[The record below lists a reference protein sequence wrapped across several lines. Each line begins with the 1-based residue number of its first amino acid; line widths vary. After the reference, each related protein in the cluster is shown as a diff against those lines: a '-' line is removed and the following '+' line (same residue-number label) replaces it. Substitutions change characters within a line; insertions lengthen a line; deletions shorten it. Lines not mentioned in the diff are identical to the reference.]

1 LKFWSKILFP
11 LLTMFL
17 LVTPASAQYWPM
29 PGKGTGAPCTACVEP
44 AKGKLTYPFNEPL
57 VRHVGRY
64 VDSTTVGNVQN
75 AGMRTVRARQIRN
88 IPGRNRMLVALGEA
102 VGIYD
107 ANTFFTTKLGTPMV
121 NVDKAFVMKTL
132 GDWGRYSFPYEKVL
146 SPDAFFYAES
156 GNSKWEVLLQDS
168 QIQLADFD
176 MDDRGYLYVAT
187 VSFGWG
193 IAKDN
198 AHSGAKHLDY
208 ITQVKDGP
216 VAPKTLFGLHVGSK
230 YYVVI
235 SEPQRGDSKLAVHD
249 VTSPAEGV
257 VPRIVASRTGI
268 EAGIVAWDRHDD
280 TQRLAVITADY
291 HLHVYDYADFVA
303 PGGAA
308 PIASYS
314 PSSSNRT
321 FSDVSF
327 DEDGRV
333 WATEKT
339 ASPDTN
345 LLWRLSPSGNGYTQ
359 ATFNVY
365 GTSMVPTVV
374 HAAGGYVAVGG
385 FTPSGNDIVLM
396 KVEGGTPQR
405 LELDNYFRKYYHKAP
420 PGYVAL
426 DFRSPSYYQMADIE
440 LVERGNKVYL
450 MFGAG
455 SLGDVYELQAGD
467 AISISMIPNSF
478 GTPNASSAATE
489 PGPYYGD
496 ILKFKATTN
505 ASSSFSI
512 DWDFDNP
519 EAGNANGA
527 NSGLNQTVEHQF
539 TGLQNAN
546 AVSAPKAV
554 KAEVSNDASISD
566 TLNVSL
572 KVPKARIRIPGR
584 TAAMTQETKADF
596 EVVAGD
602 EFIDASD
609 GVVEGHFGGWTI
621 DNDETRKVPTAKMD
635 VGDLGSHSLAFT
647 AYYGK
652 YNADA
657 LSNTTAFKSVINNI
671 DYDVLPFIATI
682 RPPVTTGANYV
693 FDADVRVTQVAEL
706 LDATQWTVT
715 WSVEGSSNLTAAQV
729 VDIGEIPPFPVEKTG
744 GLNGKFV
751 TLQIAVDPASVPDD
765 AFATYETSLKLE
777 VPDIQINKTTGC
789 TNAGEPCTLTAVPAG
804 TGSSA
809 NWQLQWTIKR
819 GSSTVKSGSTNPI
832 TFTPEQGLHTVSVT
846 ETAYAVTEET
856 NFNVLAP
863 ACGPLPAAGDID
875 IGWSCGN
882 DCEKNTEIDFEA
894 SVFPNTI
901 QPCHQFVWD
910 FGDNTA
916 LGSGQGTTHKYTKD
930 GNFKVKV
937 TVKTA
942 TSTSNPVKEETISI
956 GGTIEPPPPP
966 VCDAPTG
973 IDFIYT
979 GNLGC
984 SSITGVACK
993 TNELVTFS
1001 GRRGTAALA
1010 SCDNTA
1016 WTIDGVPYTAKS
1028 PKHTFTTTGNK
1039 TVSLTVSNTAGNS
1052 TPVNKT
1058 LNIAQGTTGNCTGGT
1073 ASAEQL
1079 GISFVGLTSS
1089 CGNING
1095 ICQLNESIEFTAELF
1110 GYTPKTCDQFEWNFG
1125 DNSAVMLGRQVTHT
1139 YTGARNSARVKLRI
1153 YNTSNTTG
1161 VFTEVDVPFT
1171 TINEEPAPVLAY
1183 NGFPTGGAK
1192 GNPVTFRVDSNL
1204 NATGWSWNFDDGSPV
1219 DNSQSAVIGTTTS
1232 ITHTFTKTGTFNVR
1246 VTARNA
1252 ASPASGRTNFAQG
1265 AIAITDT
1272 PEYRYLLPVV
1282 THVGGLG
1289 GSEWR
1294 TDVQIY
1300 TQDPN
1305 VSPTKPLVMTATL
1318 GNVARTLEIFDST
1331 YIYEDFMRTITN
1343 IDGTGPVI
1351 ITARTQYPPQIWTR
1365 TYTQTA
1371 GGTFGQFIPAIRLD
1385 QAGGGAA
1392 AGSGKYFL
1400 AGLRSNDRYRT
1411 NVGLVNPTTSTLP
1424 ITVAVYDDARAK
1436 VAQFTKTVGSLQW
1449 YQFNIKDDAP
1459 GLKADRPF
1467 SIELSVPDAQ
1477 WLIAYAS
1484 FLDNG
1489 SNDPVY
1495 MQAVR
1500 ESVLNSPDY
1509 RNSIV
1514 PGVGHV
1520 GAWRSDVTVFNP
1532 NPFMVNVDLAY
1543 HDTTGAKKGE
1553 ALAIPISAGQFL
1565 QYDDILKQGVFSNV
1579 VDGLG
1584 MLRVTLANADDSTI
1598 SPMTF
1603 ARTYH
1608 DNGSGKTYGQGIR
1621 GFAAAQANV
1630 RPGRPALIAGVRND
1644 PKYRTNLGL
1653 SNVSSTDATVTV
1665 KYLHPATGAS
1675 MRETQT
1681 VLKPFESL
1689 VGPISF
1695 ENHERASIRLEVTGG
1710 NVWGFCSIIDR
1721 GTQDTEYVEANPL
1734 Q

>member
-1 LKFWSKILFP
+1 
-11 LLTMFL
+11 MFL

-29 PGKGTGAPCTACVEP
+29 PGKGTAVPCTACVEP

-57 VRHVGRY
+57 LRHVGRY

-75 AGMRTVRARQIRN
+75 AGMRTVRAREIRS
-88 IPGRNRMLVALGEA
+88 IPSRDRVLVALGES

-107 ANTFFTTKLGTPMV
+107 ANTFFTGKLGSPMV

-132 GDWGRYSFPYEKVL
+132 GNWSRYTFPFEKVL
-146 SPDAFFYAES
+146 PPDAFFYAECQNS
-156 GNSKWEVLLQDS
+156 GWSVLLQDS

-193 IAKDN
+193 IAKDTP
-198 AHSGAKHLDY
+198 HSGAKHLDY
-208 ITQVKDGP
+208 ITQQTNGE
-216 VAPKTLFGLHVGSK
+216 VAPERLFGLRVGAK
-230 YYVVI
+230 YYAII
-235 SEPQRGDSKLAVHD
+235 SESQRDESKLAVYD
-249 VTSPAEGV
+249 VTAPASP
-257 VPRIVASRTGI
+257 RMVASRIGVD
-268 EAGIVAWDRHDD
+268 AGIVAWDRHDD
-280 TQRLAVITADY
+280 TQRLAVVTSDY
-291 HLHVYDYADFVA
+291 RLLVYDYSDFVSTGLTS
-303 PGGAA
+303 PV
-308 PIASYS
+308 ASYS
-314 PSSSNRT
+314 PSTGNRS
-321 FSDVSF
+321 FSDVAF
-327 DEDGRV
+327 DEDGRI

-339 ASPDTN
+339 ASPDN
-345 LLWRLSPSGNGYTQ
+345 NQLWRLTPSGNGYTQ
-359 ATFNVY
+359 AKFDVY
-365 GTSMVPTVV
+365 GMAMVPTVV

-385 FTPSGNDIVLM
+385 FTSAGNDIVLM
-396 KVEGGTPQR
+396 KVDGGSPQR
-405 LELDNYFRKYYHKAP
+405 LDVDNFFRKYYHKAP
-420 PGYVAL
+420 AGYVAL
-426 DFRSPSYYQMADIE
+426 DFRSPSYYQMADVELIE
-440 LVERGNKVYL
+440 RNNKVYL

-455 SLGDVYELQAGD
+455 SLGDVYELQGGD
-467 AISISMIPNSF
+467 SIAVSMVGNTF
-478 GTPNASSAATE
+478 GTPNPSSASTE

-496 ILKFKATTN
+496 ILKFKATTSS
-505 ASSSFSI
+505 ASDFSI

-519 EAGNANGA
+519 DSGGANGA

-546 AVSAPKAV
+546 AVGTPRAV
-554 KAEVSNDASISD
+554 RAEVSNDSSIDD
-566 TLNVSL
+566 TLNVTL
-572 KVPKARIRIPGR
+572 KVPKARIRVPGR

-596 EVVAGD
+596 QVVAGD
-602 EFIDASD
+602 EFADASD
-609 GVVEGHFGGWTI
+609 GVVEGHFGGWSI
-621 DNDETRKVPTAKMD
+621 DNDETRMLPTEKMD
-635 VGDLGSHSLAFT
+635 VGDLGSHTLAFT

-652 YNADA
+652 YD
-657 LSNTTAFKSVINNI
+657 SEVFSETKAFKSVINNI
-671 DYDVLPFIATI
+671 DYEVLPFIASI
-682 RPPVTTGANYV
+682 RPPVTTGTNYV
-693 FDADVRVTQVAEL
+693 FDADVRLTQLPEVL
-706 LDATQWTVT
+706 TATQWTVT
-715 WSVEGSSNLTAAQV
+715 WSVEGSASLTAAQI
-729 VDIGEIPPFPVEKTG
+729 VDIGEIPPFPVAKTG

-751 TLQIAVDPASVPDD
+751 TLQIAVDPSTVPGQ
-765 AFATYETSLKLE
+765 AFATFETSLKLD

-789 TNAGEPCTLTAVPAG
+789 VNAGDPCTLTAVPAG
-804 TGSSA
+804 SGSSA

-819 GSSTVKSGSTNPI
+819 GTTTVKTGTTNPI

-846 ETAYAVTEET
+846 ETSYDVSKDT
-856 NFNVLAP
+856 NFTVLAP

-882 DCEKNTEIDFEA
+882 SCAKNTEIDLEA

-901 QPCHQFVWD
+901 QQCHQFVWD

-916 LGSGQGTTHKYTKD
+916 AGSGQGTTHTYTRD

-937 TVKTA
+937 TIKTA
-942 TSTSNPVKEETISI
+942 TGTATVSKEETISI
-956 GGTIEPPPPP
+956 GVDEPPPPP
-966 VCDAPTG
+966 VCDAPAN

-979 GNLGC
+979 GNQGC

-1001 GRRGTAALA
+1001 GRRGTSALA
-1010 SCDNTA
+1010 SCDETA
-1016 WTIDGVPYTAKS
+1016 WTIDGVASATKS

-1039 TVSLTVSNTAGNS
+1039 TVSLTVSNTSGTS
-1052 TPVNKT
+1052 SPVTKT
-1058 LNIAQGTTGNCTGGT
+1058 LNIAQGQTGNCNGGT

-1089 CGNING
+1089 CGNISG
-1095 ICQLNESIEFTAELF
+1095 VCQLNESIEFTAELF
-1110 GYTPKTCDQFEWNFG
+1110 GYTPKACDVFEWTFG
-1125 DNSAVMLGRQVTHT
+1125 DSTPVAAGRQVTHT

-1161 VFTEVDVPFT
+1161 AFTEVDVPFT
-1171 TINEEPAPVLAY
+1171 TVNEEPAPVLAY
-1183 NGFPTGGAK
+1183 NSFPTGGAK
-1192 GNPVTFRVDSNL
+1192 GTPVTFRVDSNL
-1204 NATGWSWNFDDGSPV
+1204 SATGWSWNFDDGSAI
-1219 DNSQSAVIGTTTS
+1219 DNSQSGVVGTTTS

-1246 VTARNA
+1246 VTARNS

-1265 AIAITDT
+1265 AIVITDT

-1300 TQDPN
+1300 NQDPN

-1318 GNVARTLEIFDST
+1318 GNVARTLEIFDAT

-1343 IDGTGPVI
+1343 VDGTGPVI

-1365 TYTQTA
+1365 TYTQTE

-1400 AGLRSNDRYRT
+1400 AGLRSNARYRT

-1424 ITVAVYDDARAK
+1424 ITVAVYDDVRAK

-1467 SIELSVPDAQ
+1467 SIELSVPDGQ

-1514 PGVGHV
+1514 PGVGHT

-1532 NPFMVNVDLAY
+1532 NTFTVNVDLAY
-1543 HDTTGAKKGE
+1543 HETTGAKKGE

-1579 VDGLG
+1579 EDGLG

-1653 SNVSSTDATVTV
+1653 SNVSSTDAKVTV
-1665 KYLHPATGAS
+1665 KYLHPATGVS
-1675 MRETQT
+1675 MRETET

-1689 VGPISF
+1689 VGPISL
-1695 ENHERASIRLEVTGG
+1695 EDHERASIRLEVTGG

-1721 GTQDTEYVEANPL
+1721 GTQDTEYVEALPL